1 MNTQLVNSLTKIILS
16 LSEEERNLLNK
27 QTNLD
32 NNNSPKLNT
41 IQQNIIDLEIQL
53 KNYENKYKMSSYDF
67 YTQFRQGKL
76 GDDIDLFEWSVFY
89 EMLLSAKEELK

>member
-16 LSEEERNLLNK
+16 LSEEERILLNQ

-32 NNNSPKLNT
+32 DNNSPKLNS
-41 IQQNIIDLEIQL
+41 IQQKIIDLEIQL
-53 KNYENKYKMSSYDF
+53 KNYENKYKMSSNDF

-89 EMLLSAKEELK
+89 EMLLSAQEELK

>member
-1 MNTQLVNSLTKIILS
+1 MNTQLVNSLTKIILC
-16 LSEEERNLLNK
+16 LSEEERNLLNQ

-32 NNNSPKLNT
+32 DNNYDKFNS
-41 IQQNIIDLEIQL
+41 IQQKIIDLEIQL
-53 KNYENKYKMSSYDF
+53 KNYENKYKMSSNDF
-67 YTQFRQGKL
+67 YNQFRQGKL